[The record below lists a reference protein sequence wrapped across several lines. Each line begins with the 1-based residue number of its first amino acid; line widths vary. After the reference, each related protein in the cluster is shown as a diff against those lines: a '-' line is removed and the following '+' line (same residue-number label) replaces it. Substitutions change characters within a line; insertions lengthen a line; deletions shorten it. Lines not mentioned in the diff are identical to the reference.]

1 MSDRRSSS
9 GRRSSGS
16 SAASEAAAEPKEE
29 PSSKSESN
37 PLWPSGVPLEMVE
50 QFVEEILNDA
60 DLNIQSIPDS
70 VEKQIYLSTVKIAL
84 NAVYKGLSS
93 LHGMDVVGHK
103 MIVRRLES
111 LGAVSGIVREGLE
124 LVADR
129 LLANP
134 AVNQKLVPDFVER
147 KLYINCLQLLFRLL
161 DSLAATFRITVCG
174 HDVRVSFEA
183 IKDENGKS
191 ISVEER
197 AQKLSSSLTP
207 LDLDAWYDVLG
218 KGRRALVSRLHT
230 TLYALV
236 LGIIDDFLSNTVLTF
251 LTDRISFDIVPRSA
265 YGGDESGGPRD
276 VVERDSADAFT
287 VTIEAPGL
295 HPEDLDVSLEDGVLS
310 VKGNTEVDS
319 EGNKEKLVE
328 TRTVSHDIC
337 LPSSLSMIDVSAI
350 EATTENGV
358 LRVVVP
364 KMLGSVK
371 IPVRDRKLLTLA
383 SGSRGLSLTES
394 GMRKRQLDK
403 GDPSASGASPSPM
416 GGGAQ
421 LLHLLKYELA
431 YLGVLRPDRMSMFLA
446 VGVVSLNNLLIHT
459 PKLADAS
466 ARLVPWLFVSTADHL
481 EHHRRLTSHYAAPTI
496 SIDRLLA
503 CCFGKPARGW
513 RPEAAIGGVGSAENA
528 TGGATGPL
536 SRAPA
541 ACKKWLAAWRPEAA
555 FGGVSVRSQ
564 DSDKNA
570 IYTRVSMLDQRSLSH

>member
-1 MSDRRSSS
+1 
-9 GRRSSGS
+9 
-16 SAASEAAAEPKEE
+16 
-29 PSSKSESN
+29 
-37 PLWPSGVPLEMVE
+37 
-50 QFVEEILNDA
+50 
-60 DLNIQSIPDS
+60 
-70 VEKQIYLSTVKIAL
+70 
-84 NAVYKGLSS
+84 
-93 LHGMDVVGHK
+93 MDVVGHK

-111 LGAVSGIVREGLE
+111 LGAVSGIVREVARHHEGLE

-207 LDLDAWYDVLG
+207 LDLDAVASFARESGAAPEEDKWYDVLG

-319 EGNKEKLVE
+319 EGNKVERLRKEKEKEKRRSGDKEKLVE

-416 GGGAQ
+416 VVGGAAAAAGA
-421 LLHLLKYELA
+421 LVGAALTW
-431 YLGVLRPDRMSMFLA
+431 YLS
-446 VGVVSLNNLLIHT
+446 
-459 PKLADAS
+459 
-466 ARLVPWLFVSTADHL
+466 
-481 EHHRRLTSHYAAPTI
+481 
-496 SIDRLLA
+496 
-503 CCFGKPARGW
+503 C
-513 RPEAAIGGVGSAENA
+513 
-528 TGGATGPL
+528 
-536 SRAPA
+536 SRAEEPS
-541 ACKKWLAAWRPEAA
+541 CY
-555 FGGVSVRSQ
+555 
-564 DSDKNA
+564 
-570 IYTRVSMLDQRSLSH
+570 IY